1 MKHIEIIKKIKGSL
15 KENVSLK
22 SYNTWK
28 IGGNAEY
35 FFEPK
40 NLEDL
45 KTFLKNTTGYDITF
59 LGNGSNVLIRDGGI
73 KGVCGMFE
81 KIP

>member
-1 MKHIEIIKKIKGSL
+1 MKHIEIIKKKIKGSL

-45 KTFLKNTTGYDITF
+45 KNILKKYNWDMTLLF
-59 LGNGSNVLIRDGGI
+59 WVME
-73 KGVCGMFE
+73 VMF
-81 KIP
+81 